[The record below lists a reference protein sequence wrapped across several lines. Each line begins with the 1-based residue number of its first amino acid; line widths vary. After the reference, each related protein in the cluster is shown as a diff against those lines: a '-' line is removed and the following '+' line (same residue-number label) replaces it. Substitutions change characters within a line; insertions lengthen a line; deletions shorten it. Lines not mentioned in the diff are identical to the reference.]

1 MNGEG
6 HMSARGGRRPGAHR
20 LRPMLVHALLVLMVV
35 SVAACT
41 FAGQER
47 TAAAA
52 NRAELVVRTLMSTW
66 SSADTAVILD
76 LFWPEATYDDFANQ
90 VTYQGLEEIV
100 GYVTQVHDWG
110 DDVYMSV
117 GAVHANENGAV
128 AEWVFSAVQNRP
140 MGDRLPVA
148 TGREVVVNGVTIV
161 EMRGNRIVRA
171 ADYMDTTPLL
181 LQLGGRIE
189 LPGGV
194 VVELE
199 GVR

>member
-1 MNGEG
+1 MRC
-6 HMSARGGRRPGAHR
+6 APAALVGACA
-20 LRPMLVHALLVLMVV
+20 LALVC
-35 SVAACT
+35 ACAPT
-41 FAGQER
+41 EPDR
-47 TAAAA
+47 TAAT
-52 NRAELVVRTLMSTW
+52 NRSELLARTLMSTW
-66 SSADTAVILD
+66 SSADTATILD

-117 GAVHANENGAV
+117 ARLHPGETGAV

-148 TGREVVVNGVTIV
+148 TGREVVLNGVTII
-161 EMRGNRIVRA
+161 ELRGDRIIRA
-171 ADYMDTTPLL
+171 ADYIDTAPLL

-194 VVELE
+194 IIDLE

>member
-1 MNGEG
+1 MRC
-6 HMSARGGRRPGAHR
+6 AADALVGACA
-20 LRPMLVHALLVLMVV
+20 LALVC
-35 SVAACT
+35 AC
-41 FAGQER
+41 APAER
-47 TAAAA
+47 DSTAAT
-52 NRAELVVRTLMSTW
+52 NRSELLARTLMSTW
-66 SSADTAVILD
+66 SSADTAAILD

-117 GAVHANENGAV
+117 ARLHPSETGAVT
-128 AEWVFSAVQNRP
+128 EWVFSAVQNRP

-148 TGREVVVNGVTIV
+148 TGREVVLNGVTII
-161 EMRGNRIVRA
+161 ELRGDRIIRA
-171 ADYMDTTPLL
+171 ADYIDTAPLL

-194 VVELE
+194 IIDLE